1 MVEGEEER
9 RENGPI
15 YSIPPYLDVRHRT
28 HYDTLALVLQS
39 ILYNIKVSL
48 VVLWLRV
55 FTNTTRT
62 DCPWFLSCLKHT
74 VLSMVHL
81 LTKPAPFTL
90 M

>member
-15 YSIPPYLDVRHRT
+15 YSIPPYLDVRHRHLSSSFT
-28 HYDTLALVLQS
+28 IHTLQYQS
-39 ILYNIKVSL
+39 IFGGL
-48 VVLWLRV
+48 VVQWLRV

-62 DCPWFLSCLKHT
+62 DCPWFLSCLKQT

-81 LTKPAPFTL
+81 LTKPAPFTV